1 MAEYDKGRLYWIK
14 LTDRFI
20 SSDTVDF
27 LMSQKD
33 GANYVVLYQMLCL
46 KTVNNGGVLA
56 RNLGEVLVPY
66 DVEKIQRDCKW
77 FSIDT
82 VRIAL
87 ELYKKLGL
95 IYENNDGVL
104 AISEFDRLIGS
115 QTYGAEKKELQ
126 KARRKARLIE
136 GGTKVENLPPY
147 KEKEKEKEKEKKK
160 EKDKYTYKDVYA
172 VEGENATA
180 TTAEEDQL
188 KLVGGS
194 LGKGVVCLSDR
205 QLGHL
210 MDVLGLDMFNRY
222 VDRLATFI
230 IDNNA
235 HVKNHHDMILKWY
248 YEDSQVSTKSI
259 GKKKERYGNFD
270 ANEAMQEAL
279 KRNFFE
285 EEENTNTEDLNVH
298 L

>member
-27 LMSQKD
+27 LMSQKE

-56 RNLGEVLVPY
+56 RELGEMIVPY

-95 IYENNDGVL
+95 IYENNDGIL
-104 AISEFDRLIGS
+104 AISDFDRLIGS

-126 KARRKARLIE
+126 KARREANLLG
-136 GGTKVENLPPY
+136 GGTKVENFPP
-147 KEKEKEKEKEKKK
+147 EKEKEKEKDKDKEKESHSFIPREEDKQKLLGGTLGGGVVMLSDEQFSDLCEKLSFEELNKYIAIVRDCEKSGQHYKKK
-160 EKDKYTYKDVYA
+160 THYQA
-172 VEGENATA
+172 I
-180 TTAEEDQL
+180 
-188 KLVGGS
+188 
-194 LGKGVVCLSDR
+194 
-205 QLGHL
+205 
-210 MDVLGLDMFNRY
+210 LDMANK
-222 VDRLATFI
+222 DRRI
-230 IDNNA
+230 K
-235 HVKNHHDMILKWY
+235 V
-248 YEDSQVSTKSI
+248 
-259 GKKKERYGNFD
+259 
-270 ANEAMQEAL
+270 
-279 KRNFFE
+279 
-285 EEENTNTEDLNVH
+285 
-298 L
+298 

>member
-27 LMSQKD
+27 LMSQKE

-56 RNLGEVLVPY
+56 RELGEMIVPY

-95 IYENNDGVL
+95 IYENNDGIL
-104 AISEFDRLIGS
+104 AISDFDRLIGS

-126 KARRKARLIE
+126 KARREANLLG
-136 GGTKVENLPPY
+136 GGTKVENFPPEI
-147 KEKEKEKEKEKKK
+147 EKEKEKDK
-160 EKDKYTYKDVYA
+160 EKDIHSFIPR
-172 VEGENATA
+172 
-180 TTAEEDQL
+180 EEDKQKML
-188 KLVGGS
+188 GGT
-194 LGKGVVCLSDR
+194 LGGGVVMLSDEQFSDLCEKLSFEELNKYIAIVR
-205 QLGHL
+205 DCELSGQHYKKKTHYQAI
-210 MDVLGLDMFNRY
+210 LDMAHK
-222 VDRLATFI
+222 DRR
-230 IDNNA
+230 
-235 HVKNHHDMILKWY
+235 VKK
-248 YEDSQVSTKSI
+248 
-259 GKKKERYGNFD
+259 
-270 ANEAMQEAL
+270 
-279 KRNFFE
+279 
-285 EEENTNTEDLNVH
+285 
-298 L
+298 